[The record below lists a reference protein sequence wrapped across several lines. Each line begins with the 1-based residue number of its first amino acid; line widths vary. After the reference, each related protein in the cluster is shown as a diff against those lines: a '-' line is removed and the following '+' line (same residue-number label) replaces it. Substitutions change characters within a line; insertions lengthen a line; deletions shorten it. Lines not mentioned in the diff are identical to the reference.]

1 MVLAL
6 GLVLS
11 ATGCGKKEDSVLT
24 GSTVKL
30 ADGGVYPIQ
39 CDDELTVWGQLD
51 TNLSTQVSNFGETEL
66 AKKLG
71 IKQPTVGQ
79 YLSGRAMPA
88 LDTFANL
95 CAILDLDPAE
105 ILCLN
110 EFNKNS

>member
-1 MVLAL
+1 MIVLKQIQEKIIQSIKES
-6 GLVLS
+6 GL
-11 ATGCGKKEDSVLT
+11 
-24 GSTVKL
+24 
-30 ADGGVYPIQ
+30 
-39 CDDELTVWGQLD
+39 
-51 TNLSTQVSNFGETEL
+51 TQTEL

-79 YLSGRAMPA
+79 YLSGRAMPE

-105 ILCLN
+105 ILCLS

>member
-1 MVLAL
+1 MIVLKQIQEKIIQSIKES
-6 GLVLS
+6 GL
-11 ATGCGKKEDSVLT
+11 
-24 GSTVKL
+24 
-30 ADGGVYPIQ
+30 
-39 CDDELTVWGQLD
+39 
-51 TNLSTQVSNFGETEL
+51 TQTEL
-66 AKKLG
+66 AKRLG

-95 CAILDLDPAE
+95 CAILDLDPAD

>member
-1 MVLAL
+1 MIVLKQIQEKIIQSIKES
-6 GLVLS
+6 GL
-11 ATGCGKKEDSVLT
+11 
-24 GSTVKL
+24 
-30 ADGGVYPIQ
+30 
-39 CDDELTVWGQLD
+39 
-51 TNLSTQVSNFGETEL
+51 TQTEL

-105 ILCLN
+105 ILCLS
-110 EFNKNS
+110 E